1 MLTFLRSIRRQ
12 HLKDS
17 KLSKYFAYAIG
28 EIVLVVIG
36 ILIALSINN
45 YNEELKKRDKE
56 LEILKQ
62 LKDEFT
68 LNQSQ
73 LEEKILMRNEG
84 LEAAAKILSY
94 FDNREIFDKTAFYQ
108 ALWKLVR
115 DPTFDPIENDII
127 GTENLR
133 ILTNA
138 EIIQQLSRWSSDVYQ
153 VQELE
158 LEYQKFRSS
167 QLSPKLNALGLGRN
181 IQNELWKN
189 GYTPV
194 EALDKQANYQQN
206 IGESSSK
213 INYDKVLRDA
223 ELEGM
228 ITNSITFHRITNLQS
243 DYLRNVITKTLELI
257 DSEIE
262 RF

>member
-1 MLTFLRSIRRQ
+1 MLAFLRSIRRKN
-12 HLKDS
+12 LKNS

-28 EIVLVVIG
+28 EIVLVVLG

-45 YNEELKKRDKE
+45 YNEGLKRKDKE
-56 LEILKQ
+56 LEILQQ
-62 LKDEFT
+62 LKGEFK

-84 LEAAAKILSY
+84 LEAASQILSY
-94 FDNREIFDKTAFYQ
+94 FDNKQTFDEAGFYQ

-115 DPTFDPIENDII
+115 DPTFDPIENDIV

-133 ILTNA
+133 MLTNA

-167 QLSPKLNALGLGRN
+167 QLTPKINTMGLGRN
-181 IQNELWKN
+181 LQNELWKN
-189 GYTPV
+189 GYTPL
-194 EALDKQANYQQN
+194 EALDKSANYKQN
-206 IGESSSK
+206 IGESHSK
-213 INYDKVLRDA
+213 INYDKVLRDV

-228 ITNSITFHRITNLQS
+228 VATSITFHRITNLQS
-243 DYLRNVITKTLELI
+243 DYLRNVIAKTLELI